1 MAEAITEVVVA
12 ILAGAEIVTGTA
24 ADVDGAKFVAPEYTA
39 EIECVP
45 IARLDVLNVAEP
57 DEFSDV
63 VPNCTA
69 PSLIVTAP
77 VGTPDPDFGAT
88 SAVNVIAWPEVA
100 CVDDAETDVVVATGD
115 EVSGVKTKTVAEYAG
130 KL

>member
-1 MAEAITEVVVA
+1 M
-12 ILAGAEIVTGTA
+12 AGAEIVTATA

-39 EIECVP
+39 TIECAP
-45 IARLDVLNVAEP
+45 IARLDVLNAAAP
-57 DEFSDV
+57 DEFSDI
-63 VPNCTA
+63 VPSCVA
-69 PSLIVTAP
+69 PSLNVTAP
-77 VGTPDPDFGAT
+77 EGTPDPNFGAT
-88 SAVNVIAWPEVA
+88 AAVNVIACPEVA